1 MKLNQNDKIYYDG
14 RVYQVV
20 AVIWS
25 TVYLSA
31 IDDENTYEYEYTM
44 DEVYKSYK
52 DIEFLQERG

>member
-31 IDDENTYEYEYTM
+31 IDDENTYEYAM